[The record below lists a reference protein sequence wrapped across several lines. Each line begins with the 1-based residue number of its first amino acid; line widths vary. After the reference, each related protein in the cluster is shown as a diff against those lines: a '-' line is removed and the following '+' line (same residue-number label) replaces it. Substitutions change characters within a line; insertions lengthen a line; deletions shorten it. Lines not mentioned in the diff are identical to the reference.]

1 MRFLFSSSLFSKH
14 RYGMCN
20 NRRPGFVD
28 NGCEQSDMLGHFH
41 PPLYRDDKGVA
52 EDARVDEIGDDS
64 FLHGQHFH
72 PGLSYVSPMFSNGL
86 NHRGCQ
92 IKCVR
97 LTSTLGCSQRCLLLV
112 FLFSQVL

>member
-1 MRFLFSSSLFSKH
+1 
-14 RYGMCN
+14 
-20 NRRPGFVD
+20 
-28 NGCEQSDMLGHFH
+28 
-41 PPLYRDDKGVA
+41 
-52 EDARVDEIGDDS
+52 
-64 FLHGQHFH
+64 
-72 PGLSYVSPMFSNGL
+72 LSYVSPMFSNGL